1 MVYEQT
7 KYPIASNSFCCLM
20 TVVKLPAVAFG
31 PGYSLYLL
39 RRMPLLSH
47 NGLTAFFK

>member
-1 MVYEQT
+1 M
-7 KYPIASNSFCCLM
+7 SNLFLSN
-20 TVVKLPAVAFG
+20 TDYGIPFG

-47 NGLTAFFK
+47 DAKCA